1 MHVISHLARGARNAA
16 KPNVHGTRDEASA
29 VCPVVSLA
37 AVAAWCMFM
46 SLAEPFDLAFSTT

>member
-16 KPNVHGTRDEASA
+16 EPNVHGARDEASA
-29 VCPVVSLA
+29 VRPVVSLA
-37 AVAAWCMFM
+37 AVAAWSMCM